1 MEGKIYKG
9 EGGER
14 SQKRVKHRQRL
25 EKRWRATAKVSVIK
39 VTHSRAC
46 YRNPKLLDAKK
57 SGFLIQI
64 ETILSFLFYLFIYC

>member
-25 EKRWRATAKVSVIK
+25 EKRWEQQPECNKGYTFQSM
-39 VTHSRAC
+39 
-46 YRNPKLLDAKK
+46 LQK
-57 SGFLIQI
+57 SQI
-64 ETILSFLFYLFIYC
+64 AGC